1 MTTHADRAAPDR
13 GGPQTGPAHP
23 RSAGTLHVLDG
34 PDRGR
39 AWPLAPGTHLLG
51 GSPHCDLSLTDPD
64 VARWHCM
71 IAVTSHTP
79 GRPATV
85 TVEDRGSHTG
95 TLVNGTPAGRPSVL
109 APGARITVGR
119 TTLGWAP
126 AGPKPAASPAP
137 GSRTPPVRPGGG
149 ASLLDEATVVIG
161 ALSRLRRTPAPAPAP
176 PPTQVPATV
185 QSPVL
190 APATP
195 VVEPTDEARKPKRWL
210 RSAAPERPAHRST
223 LLATLTILLALA
235 TLAGAGALTN
245 LPLLF
250 PPLAASMALIAAG
263 RALPLAQ
270 PRNVL
275 GGHVVSAL
283 IGFTAVAVIG
293 AGGWAAALAGA
304 CALAAMLVLRMSHS
318 PAVGTAVIVGAT
330 APSVLQFMELL
341 VLAGIILVAFGVI
354 GAQLEGKKYPVY
366 WW

>member
-13 GGPQTGPAHP
+13 GAPRTGPAHP

-51 GSPHCDLSLTDPD
+51 GSPHCDLTLTDPD

-109 APGARITVGR
+109 TPGARIVVGR

-126 AGPKPAASPAP
+126 AGWKPAASPAP
-137 GSRTPPVRPGGG
+137 VSRTPPVRPGGG

-161 ALSRLRRTPAPAPAP
+161 ALSRLRRAPAPAQAPATAP
-176 PPTQVPATV
+176 PPTQAPTTV
-185 QSPVL
+185 QSPVP
-190 APATP
+190 APATA
-195 VVEPTDEARKPKRWL
+195 VAESTAEARKPKRWL

-223 LLATLTILLALA
+223 LLATLR
-235 TLAGAGALTN
+235 
-245 LPLLF
+245 LP
-250 PPLAASMALIAAG
+250 
-263 RALPLAQ
+263 
-270 PRNVL
+270 
-275 GGHVVSAL
+275 
-283 IGFTAVAVIG
+283 
-293 AGGWAAALAGA
+293 
-304 CALAAMLVLRMSHS
+304 
-318 PAVGTAVIVGAT
+318 
-330 APSVLQFMELL
+330 
-341 VLAGIILVAFGVI
+341 
-354 GAQLEGKKYPVY
+354 
-366 WW
+366 